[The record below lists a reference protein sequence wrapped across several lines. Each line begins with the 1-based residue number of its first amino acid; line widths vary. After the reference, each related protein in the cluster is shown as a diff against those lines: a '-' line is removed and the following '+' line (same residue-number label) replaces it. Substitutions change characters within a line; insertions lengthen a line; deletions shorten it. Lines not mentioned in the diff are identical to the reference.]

1 MRLHRSRVFLFLAF
15 LFPLCGQVNK
25 SNLTGVIHDP
35 TGSAIPRVALR
46 LINTGTGAVRDEIS
60 DATGLYRFTLVDF
73 GVYRLQAEAHG
84 FRTFIREGIS
94 LETGQTTTV
103 DMTLEVGSQ
112 SETITV
118 TAESPLLRT
127 ETGSLGA
134 TVNTRAIAE
143 LPLRGRN
150 PYMFL
155 QLSSG
160 IQYFGDPGA
169 INPWDN
175 FGPSN
180 FTSNGSKAGSEF
192 LLDGVPNMRLDIV
205 SFSPSPD
212 AVQEMRAETNA
223 FDAEYG
229 HSGSAFVNVS
239 TKSGTN
245 QLHGSF
251 YWYLQNSDLNA
262 NSFFNNRNGIG
273 KTQSKQNT
281 YGASVGGPVWLPK
294 VYNGKDRT
302 FYFFDF
308 EGTQIRSAGYSL
320 AQVPSLLQRDGNFSQ
335 TTDVSGRPITI
346 YDPTTTRQ
354 AGSGYV
360 RDPFVGNIIPKAAMD
375 PVALKALS
383 FYPLPN
389 RPPAPD
395 LSNFQTPTPSG
406 RKWASLATRGDH
418 QVNSKNTLFFR
429 FGWNHRTD
437 PSDPYYGACC
447 KAAGNPTTGQDVF
460 IRGNIAAGTGYTWI
474 PSSRTVVDF
483 RMGMTRYYEAN
494 VMFGEGFDL
503 STLGFPA
510 NFTKSIVFA
519 TFPRFDMNND
529 LQNLGAGRTSTRIF
543 INQYNP
549 LVNVHTVLGRHALKY
564 GFRYQVGQQIQ
575 FNPVRS
581 GGFFQFGR
589 GLTQGPNP
597 TVTSATAGFAL
608 AGFLLGTPTQGYTD
622 YNVQPTLSNRFFSL
636 YLQDDWK
643 ITDRLTLNI
652 GLRAEHE
659 GPVTDRYNH
668 GNSGFDFGVA
678 SPLAAQVA
686 ANYAA
691 SPNPQLAALNVK
703 GGLGF
708 VGLNGAPSGNLSM
721 PAVDW
726 APRFGLA
733 YRLSRNT
740 VVHGGYGI
748 FYVPNVVSNYQQ
760 TGFSLQTQMINSLD
774 NNLTPFNRLAN
785 PFPSGVTLP
794 TGSSLGL
801 LTSIGKAI
809 TAGGA
814 PIGQAPPFLP
824 GLSQQFSLGMQ
835 FALPAQIAVDVSYV
849 GNNSQRLNIF
859 NGSSTSNGRNVNQYP
874 DRYLALGS
882 GLNAQVSNPF
892 FGVITDPTTSL
903 SQKTIALSQLLR
915 PYPQFTGI
923 TETPLPTGRSH
934 YDSFQ
939 IQANKRL
946 TRGLSYGVSYNFSK
960 YMESVNYL
968 NANDPRPANVIS
980 SADRSHRVVLNG
992 IYELP
997 FGRDKPLLS
1006 STRILR
1012 DVIGGWQTQW
1022 VVTLQSG
1029 APLAF
1034 SAGTAVRLNKSDN
1047 SPKSVDRWFDIGQF
1061 APQAPFT
1068 LNTLS
1073 VQLNDLRAP
1082 GINKWDLTAL
1092 KKIRITERVEFRLQ
1106 AEFYNAFN
1114 KALFDVPNT
1123 TVTSPNF
1130 GRITAVVIPSRQIQ
1144 VSGRLTW

>member
-1 MRLHRSRVFLFLAF
+1 VKVIGSRFVLLCVV
-15 LFPLCGQVNK
+15 LLPLWGQVNK
-25 SNLTGVIHDP
+25 SNLTGVIHDAS
-35 TGSAIPRVALR
+35 GSAAPNVALR
-46 LINTGTGAVRDEIS
+46 LTNIGTGAVRQEVT
-60 DATGLYRFTLVDF
+60 DASGLYRFTLIDF
-73 GVYRLQAEAHG
+73 GQYRLEAEAPG
-84 FRTFIREGIS
+84 FHKFIREGIA

-103 DMTLEVGSQ
+103 DITLEVGTQTESV
-112 SETITV
+112 TV

-127 ETGSLGA
+127 ETGSLG
-134 TVNTRAIAE
+134 TSVNTRAIEE
-143 LPLRGRN
+143 LPLKGRN

-192 LLDGVPNMRLDIV
+192 LLDGIPNMRLDIV

-245 QLHGSF
+245 EVHGSS

-262 NSFFNNRNGIG
+262 NSFFNNRNRID

-281 YGASVGGPVWLPK
+281 YGAAVGGPVWLPK
-294 VYNGKDRT
+294 IYNGKDKT

-308 EGTQIRSAGYSL
+308 EGTQIRSAGVSL

-354 AGSGYV
+354 VGAGYV
-360 RDPFVGNIIPKAAMD
+360 RDPFPGNTIPKSAMD
-375 PVALKALS
+375 PVALKSLA

-389 RPPAPD
+389 RPVAPD

-406 RKWASLATRGDH
+406 RQWASLVARGDH
-418 QVNSKNTLFFR
+418 QINSNNAMFFR

-460 IRGNIAAGTGYTWI
+460 VRGNIAAGTGYTWI
-474 PSSRTVVDF
+474 ASTRTVVDF

-503 STLGFPA
+503 SSLGFPA
-510 NFTKSIVFA
+510 AFAKTTAFA

-529 LQNLGAGRTSTRIF
+529 LQNLGAGRTSTRLF

-549 LVNVHTVLGRHALKY
+549 LVNVHTSLGRHAFKY

-581 GGFFQFGR
+581 GGYYLFGR
-589 GLTQGPNP
+589 ALTQGPNP
-597 TVTSATAGFAL
+597 TVTSTTAGYAL
-608 AGFLLGTPTQGYTD
+608 AGFLLGTPTQGYAD

-636 YLQDDWK
+636 YFQDDWK
-643 ITDRLTLNI
+643 VTDRLTLNLGI
-652 GLRAEHE
+652 RAEHE
-659 GPVTDRYNH
+659 GPVTDRYDH

-691 SPNPQLAALNVK
+691 HPVPQLAALNLR
-703 GGLGF
+703 GGIGF
-708 VGLNGAPSGNLSM
+708 VGAGGAPDGNLSM

-726 APRFGLA
+726 APRLGFA
-733 YRLSRNT
+733 YRINSFA
-740 VVHGGYGI
+740 VVRGGYGI

-760 TGFSLQTQMINSLD
+760 TGFSLQTQMVNSLD
-774 NNLTPFNRLAN
+774 NNLTPYDHLAD

-801 LTSIGKAI
+801 LTGIGKSI
-809 TAGGA
+809 TIGGA
-814 PIGQAPPFLP
+814 PIGQATPFLA
-824 GLSQQFSLGMQ
+824 GLSQQFSLGIE
-835 FALPAQIAVDVSYV
+835 FALPGQVALDVSYV

-859 NGSSTSNGRNVNQYP
+859 NGSATTNGRNVDQYP
-874 DRYLALGS
+874 DQYLALGA
-882 GLNAQVSNPF
+882 GLNAQVTNPF
-892 FGVITDPTTSL
+892 YGVITDPTTSL

-939 IQANKRL
+939 FQANKRMAH
-946 TRGLSYGVSYNFSK
+946 GFSYGVSYNFSK
-960 YMESVNYL
+960 YMEAVAYL
-968 NANDPRPANVIS
+968 NANDAGPANAIS
-980 SADRSHRVVLNG
+980 SADRHHRLVLNG

-997 FGRDKPLLS
+997 FGRGKPFLNSRRL
-1006 STRILR
+1006 LR
-1012 DVIGGWQTQW
+1012 DLVGGWQTQW

-1034 SAGTAVRLNKSDN
+1034 MAGTAVRVNKSASD
-1047 SPKSVDRWFDIGQF
+1047 PKTVDRWFDISQF
-1061 APQAPFT
+1061 APEAPFT

-1073 VQLNDLRAP
+1073 IQLNDLRAP
-1082 GINKWDLTAL
+1082 GINKWDLTAM

-1106 AEFYNAFN
+1106 GEFYNAFN

-1130 GRITAVVIPSRQIQ
+1130 GRITAVVIPPRQIQ
-1144 VSGRLTW
+1144 LSGRLTW